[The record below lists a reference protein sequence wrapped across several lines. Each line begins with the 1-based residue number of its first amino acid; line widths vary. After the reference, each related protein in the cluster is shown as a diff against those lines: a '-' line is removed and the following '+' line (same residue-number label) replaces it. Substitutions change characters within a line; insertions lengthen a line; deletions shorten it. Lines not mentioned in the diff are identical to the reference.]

1 MIPLLVVSS
10 REDLRARL
18 VRVLGG
24 EHSILTAA
32 TEAEAVSL
40 LRTNVVDLII
50 HDLAVSRDPEASAR
64 AMRDARPSAVLI
76 AVGEAPPQED
86 ELWSFFLPFPF
97 APTDLGRVIRQAGEH
112 ARLLR
117 ELEALRRW
125 TAATPGAGALPHRE
139 LPPVALSQI
148 LKEFAK
154 ALSANFDLGQTL
166 DRFLDTVVE
175 MIHPS
180 RVALLLQEEGSG
192 IYRIRAQRGFDPR
205 LVESVF
211 LRPEAGLPAWLSLHG
226 RILSAPE
233 TDHFLSPYPEL
244 RGELELLHAEVGLPL
259 SAQGR
264 LTGILTLGPRITGAP
279 YQPAEVEMLYH
290 LGLHFAAAIQ
300 NIALHH
306 QLLYQKLYI
315 EQILAHMANGV
326 ITIDERERVII
337 YNHRAE
343 EILGRPATEVLGR
356 DLRILPSPLGD
367 FLYETLSRGTA
378 LQKAEVIPAAL
389 KRPLEVSTYRIL
401 DPSQGMSGAVMVL
414 EDLTQR
420 KELTEKRRTAEDLQL
435 LTRIAARLAD
445 EIKNPLVSIQTF
457 VELLTERGDDPEF
470 KQRFTSVVRTDVR
483 RLVHIVEKLTSLV
496 TEREYEIEVIN
507 AQDVLEESLRD
518 LDRTAKL
525 TWQGGQETSQLLYL
539 HEELTGR
546 SVAVAL
552 HSHVGPLP
560 IKCDRQ
566 QLRKALTYLFRYL
579 IGKGDE
585 GGKLVCSSTIETEG
599 SQPVLDLLLAGR
611 TDKVSEEEIRHLFDP
626 FAMVQDTPLDVGPCV
641 SQLIIEEQG
650 GSLKARRDREGV
662 IFLARFPL
670 VRERGKHETK

>member
-1 MIPLLVVSS
+1 MIPLLLVTG
-10 REDLRARL
+10 REELRTRL
-18 VRVLGG
+18 VRALGG
-24 EHSILTAA
+24 ERTVLTTA
-32 TEAEAVSL
+32 TEADALAL
-40 LRTNVVDLII
+40 LRTTGVDLII
-50 HDLAVSRDPEASAR
+50 HDLAVSRDPEVSAR
-64 AMRDARPSAVLI
+64 AMRDARASAVLI
-76 AVGEAPPQED
+76 AVGEIPPEVD
-86 ELWSFFLPFPF
+86 DLWGFFLPVPF
-97 APTDLGRVIRQAGEH
+97 TPTDLDRIMRQADLQ
-112 ARLLR
+112 AQLLR
-117 ELEALRRW
+117 EVDALRRR
-125 TAATPGAGALPHRE
+125 AATASGVGTLLHPDPPPGA
-139 LPPVALSQI
+139 VNQI

-175 MIHPS
+175 MTHPS
-180 RVALLLQEEGSG
+180 RVALLLQDEGSG

-205 LVESVF
+205 LVESVA
-211 LRPEAGLPAWLSLHG
+211 LRSEAGLPAWLGLHG
-226 RILSAPE
+226 RILSAPA
-233 TDHFLSPYPEL
+233 TDHLLSPYPEL

-259 SAQGR
+259 SAHGR
-264 LTGILTLGPRITGAP
+264 LTGILTLGSRITGAP

-306 QLLYQKLYI
+306 RLLYQKLYI

-326 ITIDERERVII
+326 ITIDERERVVI

-356 DLRILPSPLGD
+356 DLRSLPSPLGD

-378 LQKAEVIPAAL
+378 LQKGEVTPAAL

-420 KELTEKRRTAEDLQL
+420 KELTERRRTAEDLQL

-457 VELLTERGDDPEF
+457 VELLAERWDDLEF
-470 KQRFTSVVRTDVR
+470 KQRFTSVVGTDVR

-496 TEREYEIEVIN
+496 TEREYEIEVVN

-518 LDRTAKL
+518 LDRRAKV
-525 TWQGGQETSQLLYL
+525 TWQRGRETSELLYL
-539 HEELTGR
+539 HEELIGR

-552 HSHVGPLP
+552 HSQVGPLP

-585 GGKLVCSSTIETEG
+585 GGKLVCSFTIETEA
-599 SQPVLDLLLAGR
+599 SQPVLDVLLVGR

-650 GSLKARRDREGV
+650 GSLKVRRDREGV
-662 IFLARFPL
+662 VFVARFPL
-670 VRERGKHETK
+670 MRERGKHETK